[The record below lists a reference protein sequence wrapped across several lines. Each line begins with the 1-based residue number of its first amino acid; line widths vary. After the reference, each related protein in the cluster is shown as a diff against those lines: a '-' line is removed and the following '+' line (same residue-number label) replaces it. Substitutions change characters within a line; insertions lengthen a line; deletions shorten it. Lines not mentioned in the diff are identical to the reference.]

1 MCESYYIIIMMFHSH
16 SITYF
21 SQSPLFF
28 GHTGQH
34 SPSGIVA
41 PGQTTARQSTNCK
54 DMKGFSDIHYQQSR
68 ISLASSMNV
77 QSMHNVR
84 K

>member
-1 MCESYYIIIMMFHSH
+1 MR
-16 SITYF
+16 
-21 SQSPLFF
+21 

-41 PGQTTARQSTNCK
+41 PGQSTARHSTDCK
-54 DMKGFSDIHYQQSR
+54 DMKGFTDIHYQQSR
-68 ISLASSMNV
+68 ISSASSMNV
-77 QSMHNVR
+77 RSMHNVR